1 MIRDFLRRV
10 AALIKK
16 EFRTIWNDPK
26 SRAIIIAMPLMQLL
40 VFSNAVTME
49 VRNIDMVVL
58 DRSQSVESREL
69 LSRFENSSRFRKFY
83 YANNEKEFRQYLD
96 TQKVQLGINIPNDF
110 ARGIKSKRGTNVQI
124 ISDGRQTN
132 SAAIGSGYASQII
145 NLYNAELSKRFSSLD
160 GEGLG
165 VRGTADSEINIT
177 VRNWF
182 NPNLEYKWYILTIIV
197 AMLSLVT
204 TLILTSLSIA
214 RERELGTFDQL
225 IVSPL
230 SSFEILLGKSIPPLV
245 IAMTLTMV
253 MIGIVIV
260 FFHVPFNGSIILFFV
275 SILISLMAIVGVGLY
290 ISSICNTQQQAIL
303 SVMTFMIPAVLL
315 SGFISPVEDM
325 PLCFQYLTYLDPV
338 RFFMVLSRG
347 IILKGIGI
355 SDVVVNIIPLLII
368 ALITLT
374 LASRTFKRKLG

>member
-16 EFRTIWNDPK
+16 EFITIWNDPK
-26 SRAIIIAMPLMQLL
+26 SRAIIVAMPLMQLL
-40 VFSNAVTME
+40 IFSNAVTME
-49 VRNIDMVVL
+49 VRNIDTVVL

-69 LSRFENSSRFRKFY
+69 LSRFENSPRFRNFY
-83 YANNEKEFRQYLD
+83 YVENEKEFQQKLD
-96 TQKVQLGINIPNDF
+96 TQRVQIGINIPNDF
-110 ARGIKSKRGTNVQI
+110 SRGIKSGKGANVLI
-124 ISDGRQTN
+124 VSDGRQTN
-132 SAAIGSGYASQII
+132 SASIASGYANQII
-145 NLYNAELSKRFSSLD
+145 SLYNAELTGNIGS
-160 GEGLG
+160 GL
-165 VRGTADSEINIT
+165 NLT

-230 SSFEILLGKSIPPLV
+230 SSFEILLGKSIPPLI
-245 IAMTLTMV
+245 IAMTLTMFMV
-253 MIGIVIV
+253 GIIIV
-260 FFHVPFNGSIILFFV
+260 FFRVPFVGSIFLFFI
-275 SILISLMAIVGVGLY
+275 SILISLLAIVGVGLY
-290 ISSICNTQQQAIL
+290 ISAICNTQQQAIL
-303 SVMTFMIPAVLL
+303 SVMTFMMPAVLL
-315 SGFISPVEDM
+315 SGFISPIEDM
-325 PLCFQYLTYLDPV
+325 PVALQYLTYLNPV

-347 IILKGIGI
+347 IFLKGMGAA
-355 SDVVVNIIPLLII
+355 DVIANIIPLLLI
-368 ALITLT
+368 ATITLT